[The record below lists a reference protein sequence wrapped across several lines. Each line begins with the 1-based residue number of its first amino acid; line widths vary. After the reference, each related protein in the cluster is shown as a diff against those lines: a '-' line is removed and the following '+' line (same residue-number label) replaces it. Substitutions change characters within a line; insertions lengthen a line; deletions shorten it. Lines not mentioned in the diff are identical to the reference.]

1 MFRFLTTVALVTL
14 TALVLT
20 LSSPPA
26 YAANDW
32 EQVGLDIDGE
42 ANGNQSGY
50 SVALSNDGS
59 IVAVGEWRTASLR
72 GQVRVF
78 ELSGGSWV
86 QKGSSLAGEAVG
98 DYFGGSVSLS
108 NDGLT
113 LAVGAPEN
121 DGNGTSSGHVRVFT
135 FSGGDW
141 VQRTPDIDGASGN
154 DLFGSAVALS
164 GDGAVVA
171 VGAPTDANING
182 DASAGQVTVFSH
194 NGTTWVQRGARGQME
209 GVAFGD
215 QAGRVNSVAN
225 KDDGSTVAVGSRTRD
240 IPGSSNVG
248 SVEVY
253 DYDGS
258 AWGQRGATQY
268 GDNAEDRLGY
278 AVALNASGSVV
289 AAGAIFHDVDS
300 LSNAGRAH
308 VFEWGSGSWTQRG
321 ADIPGD
327 GANDQ
332 FGISVALN
340 DSGDRLIVGAILHDT
355 GGTNSGRA
363 SVFEY
368 SSATWTQL
376 GLSIDGQTVDENFGN
391 SVAISGTGATIAI
404 GGQNGT
410 NTNPGWTRI
419 YAYPTPAVAGGSESS
434 QDAGLPGI
442 YLHVAGPVG
451 RLAEGSPVYY
461 GSDRVAITS
470 TYLLT
475 ITNATNNTTSRVLAE
490 GVVDA
495 RGNLEARALLPS
507 LQPGDYDVVFQG
519 KHRGGAG
526 LRLSARITVG
536 DAGQIMTLGPNIPT
550 VW

>member
-1 MFRFLTTVALVTL
+1 MFRFLTALAVVTL

-20 LSSPPA
+20 HSSPPA
-26 YAANDW
+26 HAATDW
-32 EQVGLDIDGE
+32 EQVGVDIDGE

-59 IVAVGEWRTASLR
+59 IVAVGEWRTGSLR

-86 QKGSSLAGEAVG
+86 RKGSSIVGEAVG

-108 NDGLT
+108 NNGLT

-121 DGNGTSSGHVRVFT
+121 DGNGTNSGHVRVFT

-141 VQRTPDIDGASGN
+141 VQRTPDIDGASEN

-171 VGAPTDANING
+171 VGAPTDTNING

-215 QAGRVNSVAN
+215 QAGRVNSVAIS
-225 KDDGSTVAVGSRTRD
+225 DDGSTVAVGSRTRD
-240 IPGSSNVG
+240 IPGSTDVG

-268 GDNAEDRLGY
+268 GDNTDDRLGY
-278 AVALNASGSVV
+278 SVALNASGSVV
-289 AAGAIFHDVDS
+289 AAGAIFHNVGA
-300 LSNAGRAH
+300 LSDAGRAR
-308 VFEWGSGSWTQRG
+308 VFEWSSGSWTQRG
-321 ADIPGD
+321 ADIPGE
-327 GANDQ
+327 GADDQ
-332 FGISVALN
+332 FGISVALS

-368 SSATWTQL
+368 SSTSWTQL
-376 GLSIDGQTVDENFGN
+376 GSSIDGQTVDENFGN
-391 SVAISGTGATIAI
+391 SVAISGTGATLAI
-404 GGQNGT
+404 GVQLPTST
-410 NTNPGWTRI
+410 NTCWSGI
-419 YAYPTPAVAGGSESS
+419 YA
-434 QDAGLPGI
+434 
-442 YLHVAGPVG
+442 
-451 RLAEGSPVYY
+451 
-461 GSDRVAITS
+461 
-470 TYLLT
+470 
-475 ITNATNNTTSRVLAE
+475 
-490 GVVDA
+490 
-495 RGNLEARALLPS
+495 
-507 LQPGDYDVVFQG
+507 
-519 KHRGGAG
+519 
-526 LRLSARITVG
+526 
-536 DAGQIMTLGPNIPT
+536 
-550 VW
+550 